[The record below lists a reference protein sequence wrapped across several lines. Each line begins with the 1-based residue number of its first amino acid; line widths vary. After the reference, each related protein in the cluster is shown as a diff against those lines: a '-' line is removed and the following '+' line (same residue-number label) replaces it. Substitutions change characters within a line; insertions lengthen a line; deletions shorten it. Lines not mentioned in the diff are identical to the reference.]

1 MIEKEMT
8 KEKLQKLKSEITETL
23 LCTTASSDNLSDN
36 ITNISLST
44 KVDDYIKWNFKNI
57 EYNDPA
63 QLRNLIEKN
72 SCLV

>member
-44 KVDDYIKWNFKNI
+44 KVDDYI
-57 EYNDPA
+57 
-63 QLRNLIEKN
+63 
-72 SCLV
+72 